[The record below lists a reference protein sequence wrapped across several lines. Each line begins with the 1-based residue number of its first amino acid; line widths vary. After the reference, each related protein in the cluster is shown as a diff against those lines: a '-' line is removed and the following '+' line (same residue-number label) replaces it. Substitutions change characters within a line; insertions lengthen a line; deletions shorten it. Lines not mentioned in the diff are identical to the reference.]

1 MDNSL
6 LLALY
11 LAQIFKFLN
20 PRGFLVHK
28 SVLDEHGVSDDPER
42 FKNELY
48 SAASLVILQESD
60 ELFVIRPYGDSYPPL
75 SELTPV
81 NSQDDL
87 DNLMDKV
94 EELMCRDEYPD
105 APTGEPEPTEQ
116 TPQESPVVDES
127 LGVLP
132 SIPRGLIKNE
142 HECLEALSPM
152 YPRKD
157 SRPAEQNPEKDNI
170 L

>member
-11 LAQIFKFLN
+11 FAQIFKFLH

-28 SVLDEHGVSDDPER
+28 SVLDEHGASDDLER
-42 FKNELY
+42 FKNELC
-48 SAASLVILQESD
+48 SASSLATLQESD
-60 ELFVIRPYGDSYPPL
+60 ELFVIRPYGDSYPLL

-81 NSQDDL
+81 KSQDDL
-87 DNLMDKV
+87 DNLMDRV

-105 APTGEPEPTEQ
+105 APTGEPGPAEQ
-116 TPQESPVVDES
+116 TAQEPPVVDES

-142 HECLEALSPM
+142 SECLEALAPLYVN
-152 YPRKD
+152 YPPHD
-157 SRPAEQNPEKDNI
+157 HPGPQV
-170 L
+170 

>member
-11 LAQIFKFLN
+11 LAQIFKFLH

-28 SVLDEHGVSDDPER
+28 SVLDEHGASDDLER

-48 SAASLVILQESD
+48 SAASLVVLQESD
-60 ELFVIRPYGDSYPPL
+60 ELFVIRPYDGSYPPL

-81 NSQDDL
+81 KSQDDL

-94 EELMCRDEYPD
+94 EELMCKDEYPD
-105 APTGEPEPTEQ
+105 APTGEPVEQ
-116 TPQESPVVDES
+116 TPQEPPVVDET
-127 LGVLP
+127 LGVLKLP
-132 SIPRGLIKNE
+132 PRGLIKNE
-142 HECLEALSPM
+142 AECLEALASL
-152 YPRKD
+152 YPRY
-157 SRPAEQNPEKDNI
+157 NPEPHEPINPEQEEP
-170 L
+170 

>member
-11 LAQIFKFLN
+11 LAQIFKFLH
-20 PRGFLVHK
+20 PKGFLVHK
-28 SVLDEHGVSDDPER
+28 SILDEHG
-42 FKNELY
+42 
-48 SAASLVILQESD
+48 AS
-60 ELFVIRPYGDSYPPL
+60 
-75 SELTPV
+75 
-81 NSQDDL
+81 
-87 DNLMDKV
+87 
-94 EELMCRDEYPD
+94 D
-105 APTGEPEPTEQ
+105 APTGEPEPAEQ

-142 HECLEALSPM
+142 RECLEALSPM

-157 SRPAEQNPEKDNI
+157 ITRFCM
-170 L
+170 